1 MRRLKSLLYL
11 LSGLLFVTL
20 LYGLNAGNILDI
32 SQKPQKTD
40 AIVVLGGDWFGYRVK
55 KAFAL
60 YKEDF
65 SQKKKIVVNGCQQI
79 YLKEGVRVYR
89 SEASYLLAHGIP
101 AKNIDTPNVC
111 GNTMD
116 EVEWIKRYML
126 EHKYRSLI
134 IVTDPPHTRR
144 VRMLT
149 KIAGYSENGIKAIF
163 VGADVPWWNR
173 EKYYEDMQALR
184 YVVFETIKIPF
195 NYLAYAVIEKLGLRP
210 FISRHFQG
218 AIWWLKEKITNFLN
232 AL

>member
-1 MRRLKSLLYL
+1 MKRLKPLLYL
-11 LSGLLFVTL
+11 LSGLLFISL
-20 LYGLNAGNILDI
+20 LYGLNAGKILDI
-32 SQKPQKTD
+32 SQKPQKAD
-40 AIVVLGGDWFGYRVK
+40 IIVVLGGDWLGFRVK
-55 KAFAL
+55 KALTVYLDGFL
-60 YKEDF
+60 
-65 SQKKKIVVNGCQQI
+65 QKNKIVVNGCQQI
-79 YLKEGVRVYR
+79 FLKQKGRVYR
-89 SEASYLLAHGIP
+89 TEASYLLAHGVA
-101 AKNIDTPNVC
+101 AKNIDTPNIC

-116 EVEWIKRYML
+116 EVEWTKRYML

-149 KIAGYSENGIKAIF
+149 KIAGYSKNGIKVIF

-173 EKYYEDMQALR
+173 AKYYEDMQALR

-195 NYLAYAVIEKLGLRP
+195 NYLSYAVVEKLSLRP

-218 AIWWLKEKITNFLN
+218 MVWWMKEKITNFLN